1 MTGSE
6 HALRIQLADAMHR
19 EAVRGARADSKV
31 RGADWQTAIVTAV
44 GSDGTVTCGT
54 IVARRLDSYPSPV
67 VGDQIFLTNSGSGNW
82 VAVGRTASANVGIG
96 GWLFARKTAD
106 TSRAS
111 NTTPTDDPH
120 LAVTVAPNAV
130 YTVECYIAF
139 IASATGDIRIGFTA
153 PSGSVGAYTVR
164 GPELTVAAGTTTSQV
179 RIQSLLDFTTTIP
192 IGGQT
197 PTHSSAHPIGT
208 VVTGATGGTVAV
220 RWCQNASDPT
230 ASTIYAHSWMKL
242 QRMA

>member
-6 HALRIQLADAMHR
+6 QALRIQLADAMHQ
-19 EAVRGARADSKV
+19 EAVRGAGADSKV

-54 IVARRLDSYPSPV
+54 IVARRLDSYQSPA

-82 VAVGRTASANVGIG
+82 AAVGRTSSANVGAG

-111 NTTPTDDPH
+111 TTTATDDPH
-120 LAVTVAPNAV
+120 LAVIVAPNAA
-130 YTVECYIAF
+130 YSVECYIAY
-139 IASATGDIRIGFTA
+139 IANTVGDIRIGFTA
-153 PSGSVGAYTVR
+153 PSGSVGAYATR
-164 GPELTVAAGTTTSQV
+164 GPELGAGVTTTTSQV

-192 IGGQT
+192 MGGQSLS
-197 PTHSSAHPIGT
+197 HSSAHPIGT
-208 VVTGATGGTVAV
+208 LVTGANGGSFAV
-220 RWCQNASDPT
+220 RWCQNVSDPGAT
-230 ASTIYAHSWMKL
+230 TIYAHSWMKL